1 MFKAMRI
8 LVLKFLNFRNPKAW
22 RLVSLMSLLVVSQA
36 KLETLKATA
45 TAAEEA
51 VSQVKET
58 L

>member
-1 MFKAMRI
+1 MRI